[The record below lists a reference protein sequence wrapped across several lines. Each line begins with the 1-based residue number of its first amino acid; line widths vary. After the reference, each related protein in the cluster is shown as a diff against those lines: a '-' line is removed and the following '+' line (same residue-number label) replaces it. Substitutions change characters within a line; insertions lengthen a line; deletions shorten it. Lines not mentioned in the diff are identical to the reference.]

1 MQNLGR
7 PDGLDEY
14 VEKRTK
20 DKDEII
26 EELRAEDKRLNDV
39 IINLHKELRQYDK
52 KVKKQHMIIGIQWDI
67 IACLMELKG
76 VIEDD

>member
-1 MQNLGR
+1 MSEKR
-7 PDGLDEY
+7 

-26 EELRAEDKRLNDV
+26 EELKAEDKRLSDV
-39 IINLHKELRQYDK
+39 ITNLHKELRQYDK
-52 KVKKQHMIIGIQWDI
+52 KVKNQKMIINIQWDI
-67 IACLMELKG
+67 IASLMELKG

>member
-1 MQNLGR
+1 MN
-7 PDGLDEY
+7 
-14 VEKRTK
+14 

-26 EELRAEDKRLNDV
+26 EDLRLEDKRLNDV

-52 KVKKQHMIIGIQWDI
+52 KIKKQQMIINIQWDI

-76 VIEDD
+76 VIEDE

>member
-1 MQNLGR
+1 MMS
-7 PDGLDEY
+7 DET
-14 VEKRTK
+14 RTK

-26 EELRAEDKRLNDV
+26 EDLRAEDKRLNDV
-39 IINLHKELRQYDK
+39 ISNLHNELRQYNR
-52 KVKKQHMIIGIQWDI
+52 KVKKQNMIIQIQWDI